1 MLRLATLALA
11 TLLVALPM
19 APPTAAADET
29 EAAEAVV
36 DRVVTQALE
45 ALIEQREALQDD
57 DDAARAFFEEHVRP
71 WMDFELMTRFAM
83 GREAR
88 QASEEQLSRFGAA
101 LERRV
106 ANLYIQALQGYLE
119 DTVEFAR
126 EGEVVLRTVSQDDRR
141 AVIAARLRGAAADDL
156 ALRIQLHH
164 REDTWRV
171 FDIETSGVSLLL
183 VFRDAVR
190 DAAGGQG
197 VDAMIAALEE
207 GRVDVEDSWE
217 AETEATDS

>member
-11 TLLVALPM
+11 GLLVAVPLSL
-19 APPTAAADET
+19 PTAAADQT
-29 EAAEAVV
+29 EDAEAVV
-36 DRVVTQALE
+36 DRVVTQALD

-71 WMDFELMTRFAM
+71 WMDIDLMTRFAM

-88 QASEEQLSRFGAA
+88 QASEEQLSRFGDA
-101 LERRV
+101 LQRRV
-106 ANLYIQALQGYLE
+106 ANLYVQALQGYLE

-190 DAAGGQG
+190 DAADGEG

-207 GRVDVEDSWE
+207 GRVDVEETWE
-217 AETEATDS
+217 AETDS

>member
-11 TLLVALPM
+11 GLLVAVPLSL
-19 APPTAAADET
+19 PTAAADQT
-29 EAAEAVV
+29 EDAEAVV
-36 DRVVTQALE
+36 DRVVTQALD

-57 DDAARAFFEEHVRP
+57 DDATRAFFEEHVRP
-71 WMDFELMTRFAM
+71 WMDIDLMTRFAM

-88 QASEEQLSRFGAA
+88 QASEEQLSRFGDA
-101 LERRV
+101 LQRRV
-106 ANLYIQALQGYLE
+106 ANLYVQALQGYLE

-156 ALRIQLHH
+156 ALRIQLHY

-190 DAAGGQG
+190 DAADGEG

-207 GRVDVEDSWE
+207 GRVDVEETWE
-217 AETEATDS
+217 AETDS

>member
-1 MLRLATLALA
+1 MLRLANLALA
-11 TLLVALPM
+11 GLLVAVPLSL
-19 APPTAAADET
+19 PTAAADQT
-29 EAAEAVV
+29 EDAEAVV
-36 DRVVTQALE
+36 DRVVTQALD

-57 DDAARAFFEEHVRP
+57 DDATRAFFEEHVRP
-71 WMDFELMTRFAM
+71 WMDIDLMTRFAM

-88 QASEEQLSRFGAA
+88 QASEEQLSRFGDA
-101 LERRV
+101 LQRRV
-106 ANLYIQALQGYLE
+106 ANLYVQALQGYLE

-156 ALRIQLHH
+156 ALRIQLHY

-190 DAAGGQG
+190 DAADGEG

-207 GRVDVEDSWE
+207 GRVDVEETWE
-217 AETEATDS
+217 AETDS

>member
-1 MLRLATLALA
+1 MLRLANLALA
-11 TLLVALPM
+11 GLLM
-19 APPTAAADET
+19 AVPLSLPTAAADQT
-29 EAAEAVV
+29 EDAEAVV
-36 DRVVTQALE
+36 DRVVTQALD

-71 WMDFELMTRFAM
+71 WMDIDLMTRFAM

-88 QASEEQLSRFGAA
+88 QASEEQLSRFGDA
-101 LERRV
+101 LQRRV
-106 ANLYIQALQGYLE
+106 ANLYVQALQGYLE

-156 ALRIQLHH
+156 ALRIQLHY

-190 DAAGGQG
+190 DAADGEG

-207 GRVDVEDSWE
+207 GRVDVEETWE
-217 AETEATDS
+217 AETNS